1 MMDAVSLN
9 WLKFK
14 SLWFF
19 YLYFQTAPHIPQFNQ
34 SSQGPPHAFV
44 SDPRDDLF
52 NSIKKGKAL
61 KPVVKQD
68 EQPAPISDPRN
79 DLLAAIRDGIKLKP
93 SSEKNQNEK
102 TICTSSGKID
112 ALANALN
119 IALAERSL
127 TVRFS
132 ESEEDDDD
140 FSDDWEE
147 YIVLLLIYHIDTLV
161 FTPNLFYKGKAKKKG
176 KISLKTENSLNVAF
190 VCSIT
195 SLIDKFLQSLCIT

>member
-1 MMDAVSLN
+1 MFWILN
-9 WLKFK
+9 DFNFFFKLPFTATTGHDGCSKFKLNKILKFVI
-14 SLWFF
+14 FF
-19 YLYFQTAPHIPQFNQ
+19 HPYFQPAPPIPQFNQ
-34 SSQGPPHAFV
+34 SSQGPPTAFV

-52 NSIKKGKAL
+52 NSIKKGKML

-93 SSEKNQNEK
+93 PSEKNQNEK

-127 TVRFS
+127 IVRLS
-132 ESEEDDDD
+132 ESEEDDDDDD

-147 YIVLLLIYHIDTLV
+147 
-161 FTPNLFYKGKAKKKG
+161 
-176 KISLKTENSLNVAF
+176 
-190 VCSIT
+190 
-195 SLIDKFLQSLCIT
+195 